1 MLESQLFHV
10 PFLHDSNNEV
20 ELFLDDQY
28 PNYALGIN
36 ARVHQSELSPTFPS
50 NAQFV
55 DDMNLEFLLDELP
68 FALEESDL
76 FWKEMQDIFEWLK
89 IADCSGGKNND
100 ECCNHR
106 PLIVSGCTSMDR
118 LVQRPLT
125 IPNEGFEISFQ
136 VSMNHLAKAYGE
148 AMENNQAELAEVIMR
163 RISEKVSPIGEI
175 RERVLYYAF
184 QQFSD
189 NKKQADYIKQES
201 CRNFVTAFM
210 AFYQIFPYGMIAHFT
225 ANSAILEAKPEH
237 FQVLHV
243 VDFDMGEGVQWSSL
257 IMSLPQ
263 HITLKLTAI
272 KWREEDSD
280 SGRKFTETRRQLQ
293 DFSGS
298 IGIRLH
304 VEEMEIQDLAK
315 EMKRKTKNGG
325 KREWLAF
332 NCMWALPHMGKRRSS
347 RQVMEFLAVA
357 KDVIADSATNNKGIV
372 TLGDGGD
379 WQTMKNCNAFGPFFE
394 CCMGRYEALLESMEL
409 NLPVRL
415 AEARLSMECLFISP
429 YVSFVTL
436 MQTWGDVKEGSCDFM
451 KGLGFEGLMMNNRS
465 LMEAKEMVRQGETPY
480 GVRTDNNEIVL
491 EWKGIPLVRVS
502 SWR

>member
-163 RISEKVSPIGEI
+163 
-175 RERVLYYAF
+175 
-184 QQFSD
+184 
-189 NKKQADYIKQES
+189 
-201 CRNFVTAFM
+201 
-210 AFYQIFPYGMIAHFT
+210 
-225 ANSAILEAKPEH
+225 
-237 FQVLHV
+237 
-243 VDFDMGEGVQWSSL
+243 L
-257 IMSLPQ
+257 I
-263 HITLKLTAI
+263 
-272 KWREEDSD
+272 
-280 SGRKFTETRRQLQ
+280 
-293 DFSGS
+293 
-298 IGIRLH
+298 
-304 VEEMEIQDLAK
+304 
-315 EMKRKTKNGG
+315 
-325 KREWLAF
+325 
-332 NCMWALPHMGKRRSS
+332 
-347 RQVMEFLAVA
+347 
-357 KDVIADSATNNKGIV
+357 
-372 TLGDGGD
+372 
-379 WQTMKNCNAFGPFFE
+379 
-394 CCMGRYEALLESMEL
+394 Y
-409 NLPVRL
+409 
-415 AEARLSMECLFISP
+415 
-429 YVSFVTL
+429 
-436 MQTWGDVKEGSCDFM
+436 
-451 KGLGFEGLMMNNRS
+451 
-465 LMEAKEMVRQGETPY
+465 
-480 GVRTDNNEIVL
+480 
-491 EWKGIPLVRVS
+491 
-502 SWR
+502 